1 MSGYV
6 CFNVLYPKG
15 FVAVLFVFVF
25 CCKLDLLLAIV
36 VVQCLSP
43 ADSLP
48 PHELHH
54 VTYRSLLKL
63 MSIESVMP
71 SNRLIFCCP
80 LLFLLSVFPS
90 IRVFSTGS
98 QSIGASTF
106 QWTFSLS
113 NEHSGLISLL
123 SKGLSSLLQHQLM
136 LLPKH
141 QFFGSQPSLWPTSH
155 ISLEKP

>member
-6 CFNVLYPKG
+6 YFNVLYPKG
-15 FVAVLFVFVF
+15 FVEVLFLFSAIN
-25 CCKLDLLLAIV
+25 LLLAIV

-54 VTYRSLLKL
+54 ATYRSLLKL
-63 MSIESVMP
+63 MSIQSVMP
-71 SNRLIFCCP
+71 SNCLIFCRP

-98 QSIGASTF
+98 QSTGASTLASVF
-106 QWTFSLS
+106 PLNIQ
-113 NEHSGLISLL
+113 G
-123 SKGLSSLLQHQLM
+123 
-136 LLPKH
+136 
-141 QFFGSQPSLWPTSH
+141 
-155 ISLEKP
+155 